1 MSHILVGLAV
11 LILVALAF
19 AYRLPFA
26 AKAGLVPRSW
36 QRWILGKPGTR

>member
-1 MSHILVGLAV
+1 MNDILVGLAV
-11 LILVALAF
+11 LILISLAL

-36 QRWILGKPGTR
+36 RRWILGKPGSR

>member
-1 MSHILVGLAV
+1 MNDIFVGLAV
-11 LILVALAF
+11 LILIAMAL

-36 QRWILGKPGTR
+36 QRWILGKPRNR